1 MYNLKLKTLKS
12 LPARKLLSYVRL
24 PRMYHIYYTIKISY
38 YSYPNNITMPI
49 DLLLI
54 DPPLSMTKRYGHF
67 ALCGGKSFQ
76 SGLAYIAAVAR
87 REQFTVKI
95 LDMGVTFLDDVE
107 LEHYLQ
113 TYQPR
118 IVGLTATTIAVSDAA
133 RVAGIAKKTL
143 PDTLTVIGGPHIS
156 CAPEATI
163 RRYTDFDV
171 GVIGEGERTM
181 IELLT
186 MSAPSKDHFMKIDGL
201 IWRDGDGVSFSKP
214 RELIK
219 DLDWLPLPAVDLF
232 PDLKSSYIP
241 PYFSVKRTPAVT
253 VMTTRGCP
261 GKCTFCTNAIHG
273 RVIRQYS
280 LDYIFEYTYL
290 LTNKYGIKE
299 FQVNDDTFTV
309 NRKRVIEFCK
319 RLIDEKIDLTWSCL
333 SRVNGITPEMLD
345 IMKKAGCW
353 QICYGIESGDQQMLN
368 SLMKAIKLEQVYKT
382 TEMTER
388 AGISMKGYFMMGLP
402 GETRESLKKT
412 IDLALDLPLDD
423 MALTIFTPY
432 PGSPAYKDIQKYGTF
447 IEDWDSMTT
456 LNASFVAHGF
466 TREELIKI
474 NQATYRKFYF
484 RPRIIWSYLK
494 RMTGIRFI
502 VIMAKGMYGLLSTL
516 FVKKK
521 YFETKIRT
529 SH

>member
-1 MYNLKLKTLKS
+1 MF
-12 LPARKLLSYVRL
+12 
-24 PRMYHIYYTIKISY
+24 
-38 YSYPNNITMPI
+38 I

-54 DPPLSMTKRYGHF
+54 DPPLSMTKRYGPF
-67 ALCGGKSFQ
+67 GPCGSKSFH

-87 REQFTVKI
+87 REGFKVKI
-95 LDMGVTFLDDVE
+95 LDMGVTTFDTNE
-107 LEHYLQ
+107 LEQYLL
-113 TYQPR
+113 TCRPR

-133 RVAGIAKKTL
+133 RVAGIVKKIL

-163 RRYTDFDV
+163 KRYPEFDI
-171 GVIGEGERTM
+171 GVIGEGEITM
-181 IELLT
+181 LELL
-186 MSAPSKDHFMKIDGL
+186 SLSNPLKGDFSKIDGL
-201 IWRDGDGVSFSKP
+201 IWRDDNGISFSKP

-280 LDYIFEYTYL
+280 LDYLFEYTYL
-290 LTNKYGIKE
+290 LTQKYGIKE
-299 FQVNDDTFTV
+299 FQINDDTFTV
-309 NRKRVIEFCK
+309 NRRRVIEFCQ

-333 SRVNGITPEMLD
+333 SRVSGITLEMLEL
-345 IMKKAGCW
+345 MKKAGCW
-353 QICYGIESGDQQMLN
+353 QIGYGIESGDQEMLN
-368 SLMKAIKLEQVYKT
+368 SLKKGIKLEQVRKT
-382 TEMTER
+382 IEMTKQ
-388 AGISMKGYFMMGLP
+388 AGISIKGFFMMGLP
-402 GETRESLKKT
+402 GETHESLKKT
-412 IDLALDLPLDD
+412 LDLALKLPIDD

-432 PGSPAYKDIQKYGTF
+432 PGTPAYQNIQRYGTF
-447 IEDWDSMTT
+447 IEDWDTMTT
-456 LNASFVAHGF
+456 LNASFVANGF

-474 NQATYRKFYF
+474 NQTTYRKFYF

-494 RMTGIRFI
+494 RMTSIRFI
-502 VIMAKGMYGLLSTL
+502 VIMAKGLYGLLSTL

-521 YFETKIRT
+521 YFETRIQ
-529 SH
+529 SFQ